1 MNSQSTCPSVGQSI
15 HMSLSGSVTP
25 PVPQWIS
32 HSTCPSLDQPIT
44 CTYLDVG
51 LNPFLFSAEFLLN
64 ASALTGLH
72 CQLNPHIRQSS
83 VPQLTPQNP
92 HPHCPLSHNSHL
104 RTHTHTVL
112 CPRTHI
118 SEPTPTLSSV
128 PQLASQ
134 NPHCPLS
141 HNSQPTPTL
150 SSVPQLTSQNPHPH
164 CPVP

>member
-1 MNSQSTCPSVGQSI
+1 MISQSTCPSVDQSI
-15 HMSLSGSVTP
+15 HMSLSGSVNP
-25 PVPQWIS
+25 HVPQWIS

-72 CQLNPHIRQSS
+72 CQLNPH
-83 VPQLTPQNP
+83 P
-92 HPHCPLSHNSHL
+92 HYPLSPNSHL

-112 CPRTHI
+112 CPPTHT
-118 SEPTPTLSSV
+118 SE
-128 PQLASQ
+128 
-134 NPHCPLS
+134 
-141 HNSQPTPTL
+141 PTPTL

-164 CPVP
+164 CCLLYTSPSPRDEESSRMPSSA